1 MIIFNGTA
9 LESIAPVKIEDVR
22 VSPIQL
28 SATARQRPIQW
39 GADFVRMTGGSR
51 TVTVTF
57 ALPTNDTHA
66 RQNQLREVTRWALSD
81 APGKLYVPVHD
92 GVYLE
97 AICTGLPDPSTRQWW
112 ESRLRLVFTTM
123 GNPFWTSDNEKH
135 TSCGTAFTALGDALP
150 LMRIERTLTG
160 AASNQSYG
168 DGARTM
174 TFSTIPAGALT
185 IDLNRQTAE
194 VDGVS
199 IMQYYA
205 LTGRFIRP
213 ALGAQTIT
221 GTGTV
226 YWRERWC

>member
-1 MIIFNGTA
+1 MIIYNGTG
-9 LESIAPVKIEDVR
+9 LETIAPVKVEDVR
-22 VSPIQL
+22 VSSISM
-28 SATARQRPIQW
+28 SATARQRPVQW

-51 TVTVTF
+51 TVTISF
-57 ALPTNDTHA
+57 ALITEDTHA

-81 APGKLYVPVHD
+81 APGKLYLPGHD

-112 ESRLRLVFTTM
+112 ENKLRLTFTTM
-123 GNPFWTSDNEKH
+123 ENPFWTSEYEK
-135 TSCGTAFTALGDALP
+135 SAACGTAFRVLGDALP
-150 LMRIERTLTG
+150 LMRIERTLSG

-168 DGARTM
+168 DGTRTM
-174 TFSTIPAGALT
+174 TFSTIPAGALK
-185 IDLNRQTAE
+185 IDLDRQTAE
-194 VDGVS
+194 VGGAS

-205 LTGRFIRP
+205 LTGQFIRP

-226 YWRERWC
+226 YWRERWV